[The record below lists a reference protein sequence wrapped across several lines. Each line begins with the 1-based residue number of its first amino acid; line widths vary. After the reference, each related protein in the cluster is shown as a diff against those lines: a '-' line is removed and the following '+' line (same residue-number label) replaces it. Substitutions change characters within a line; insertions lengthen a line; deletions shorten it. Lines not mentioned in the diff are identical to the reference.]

1 MKSSYCIINRGKMY
15 SLKSKE
21 DVLFNGLKKKG
32 KIRTGYALKRMIT
45 LKCWINK
52 VVKTD
57 ILIF

>member
-1 MKSSYCIINRGKMY
+1 MY